1 MTEPAGSE
9 RTERLEQELARA
21 REQRDRLAVELG
33 GEDPEDPDLGD
44 RGDAA
49 VELEELDD
57 LSRMNRRIAEI
68 ERLLAGQHVAG
79 AAPGLADGTVVT
91 LRFTDGDVAT
101 YRIVAIPEEN
111 GDDVVTAGSPLGQAL
126 VGRGVGDAISYQG
139 PDGELHAEVVAVRA
153 P

>member
-1 MTEPAGSE
+1 MAEPTGSE
-9 RTERLEQELARA
+9 RNERLEQELAQV
-21 REQRDRLAVELG
+21 REQRDRLAVQLG

-44 RGDAA
+44 RGDEA

-57 LSRMNRRIAEI
+57 LARMDRRIAEI
-68 ERLLAGQHVAG
+68 ERLLAGQDMAG
-79 AAPGLADGTVVT
+79 TAPGLADGTMVT
-91 LRFTDGDVAT
+91 LRFPDGDVAT

-126 VGRGVGDAISYQG
+126 VGPGVGDTISYRG
-139 PDGELHAEVVAVRA
+139 PDGDLHAEIVALRT